1 MGKVD
6 VVTKEYM
13 QNNAVFADAFNY
25 FIYGGKQVIQ
35 PEKLHE
41 MDPEEILSLFDQ
53 ENQKAVEKARD
64 LLKKTTFMSD
74 DKAAYLIM
82 GIENESKIRYAEP
95 VKSGLYDFLRYAAQ
109 VRQTEKRHRNEKGW
123 KGHNSGEFLSGFY
136 KEDKLI
142 PVITLVI
149 LYGSEK
155 WDGPRTLQEM
165 MSIQDPEIQKYV
177 ADYQINL
184 IEPAAMGE
192 EDLAK
197 FQSDLGSVLGFIKYA
212 NDEAALNNL
221 LSNDT
226 SLKRLGTEA
235 AQVIRVCTNTKIEI
249 DDGEEEI
256 DVCKAVDQMTERA
269 RQEGLRTGKSEGRL
283 ETLRNAVKSIMKSL
297 DMSMDDALK
306 VLNVTGEDQI
316 LLKEMV

>member
-6 VVTKEYM
+6 ITTKAYM
-13 QNNAVFADAFNY
+13 RKNAVFADAFNY
-25 FIYGGKQVIQ
+25 FIYGGKQVIR
-35 PEKLHE
+35 PDRLHE
-41 MDPEEILSLFDQ
+41 MDPTEIAVLLDQ
-53 ENQKAVEKARD
+53 GNPKAIMKFRD

-82 GIENESKIRYAEP
+82 GIENESKTRYAEP
-95 VKSGLYDFLRYAAQ
+95 VKNGLYDFLRYAAQ
-109 VRQTEKRHRNEKGW
+109 IQQTEERHRREKDW
-123 KGHNSGEFLSGFY
+123 KGRSSGEFLSGFY
-136 KEDKLI
+136 KDDKLI

-149 LYGSEK
+149 LFGTEK

-165 MSIQDPEIQKYV
+165 MSIQDPEIRKYV

-212 NDEAALNNL
+212 NDEEALKNF
-221 LSNDT
+221 LSNDQ

-235 AQVIRVCTNTKIEI
+235 AQVISACTHTKIEI
-249 DDGEEEI
+249 
-256 DVCKAVDQMTERA
+256 VCK
-269 RQEGLRTGKSEGRL
+269 
-283 ETLRNAVKSIMKSL
+283 
-297 DMSMDDALK
+297 
-306 VLNVTGEDQI
+306 
-316 LLKEMV
+316 